1 MEYRT
6 ASAAMILALTAVC
19 GLGSALP
26 AQAGTGA
33 RDTITFKAADGLA
46 ITADLYP
53 GKGTSAATPV
63 IIAFHQAGSSRG
75 EYRTIAPK
83 LAALGYTV
91 LAPDQR
97 SGQSYDGVKNKTAA
111 RAKAAGK
118 PTKYKDALPDLHAA
132 LAYMRRSQPKS
143 AIIIW
148 GSSYSAS
155 LVLKLAAQPGLADAV
170 LAFSPGEYYG
180 GSWVRDTAGKI
191 AIPTFITSARG
202 EAGRWSAIFN
212 AVGTKSKIGFIPRVK
227 GRHGSS
233 ALHPSQGVQADP
245 YWRAVKTF
253 LAKYAPV
260 SR

>member
-1 MEYRT
+1 MKFRT
-6 ASAAMILALTAVC
+6 TPAVTTLALTVLC
-19 GLGSALP
+19 GIGSALP

-53 GKGTSAATPV
+53 GKGASATSPV
-63 IIAFHQAGSSRG
+63 IITFHQAGSGRG

-118 PTKYKDALPDLHAA
+118 PTKYKDALPDLRAA
-132 LAYMRRSQPKS
+132 IAYMRRSQPKS

-155 LVLKLAAQPGLADAV
+155 LVLKLAAQPGVADIV

-191 AIPTFITSARG
+191 AIPTFITSARA

-212 AVGTKSKIGFIPRVK
+212 AVGAKSKIGFIPKVK

-233 ALHPSQGVQADP
+233 ALHPSQGPQAAP
-245 YWRAVKTF
+245 YWRAVKSF
-253 LAKYAPV
+253 LQKYAPIAP
-260 SR
+260 